1 MLHPVEG
8 VPKLEISA
16 PFAGAFMM
24 SPWTR
29 LTDPDGMYLKPC
41 DVGGDMISA
50 STIDYWG
57 EHILENVPDS
67 ALPYIQA
74 NEAPNSWLKGVDK
87 CVKRMLI
94 TTGDIES
101 LRGEILK
108 YAANLEKHL
117 KDTTTLVQENAI
129 HMDPYLDFLVKAP
142 EAPFTATIFG
152 WLNEGFVVTA

>member
-8 VPKLEISA
+8 VPKLEISV
-16 PFAGAFMM
+16 PFAGAYMM

-29 LTDPDGMYLKPC
+29 LTDPDGKYLKPY

-50 STIDYWG
+50 STINYWG
-57 EHILENVPDS
+57 EHILENVPHS

-74 NEAPNSWLKGVDK
+74 NEAPALWLKGVDK
-87 CVKRMLI
+87 YVKRMLV

-108 YAANLEKHL
+108 YAVNLEKHL
-117 KDTTTLVQENAI
+117 KNTTTLVQENAI
-129 HMDPYLDFLVKAP
+129 HMDPYVDFLVKAP
-142 EAPFTATIFG
+142 EAPFTATIFD
-152 WLNEGFVVTA
+152 WLNEGFAAAV